1 MHMLLFSI
9 SANYLYQCEENNEHL
24 HIERF
29 GLATV
34 LFHCIREVSCSNLGW
49 DNATL
54 TGLSWFS
61 SVLPGK
67 CSDCISV
74 KVTTDY

>member
-1 MHMLLFSI
+1 MLLFSI
-9 SANYLYQCEENNEHL
+9 SENYLYQCEENNEHF
-24 HIERF
+24 HTEWF

-34 LFHCIREVSCSNLGW
+34 LFPCIREVSCSNLGR
-49 DNATL
+49 DTATL
-54 TGLSWFS
+54 TGFSWFPS
-61 SVLPGK
+61 ILPGK